1 LEALVEELIAKTLPP
16 CKTALSD
23 AGVNASEID
32 EIVMVGGMTR
42 MPKVL
47 SEVKNFFGKEPNKSV
62 NPDEVVAMGAAIQAG
77 VLQGDVKDVLLLDVT
92 PLSLGIETLGGVST
106 KLIEKKYNH
115 SNKKKS
121 GFFDS

>member
-1 LEALVEELIAKTLPP
+1 LPP

-23 AGVNASEID
+23 AGISASDID

-47 SEVKNFFGKEPNKSV
+47 AEVKNFFGKDPNKSV

-77 VLQGDVKDVLLLDVT
+77 CT
-92 PLSLGIETLGGVST
+92 
-106 KLIEKKYNH
+106 
-115 SNKKKS
+115 S
-121 GFFDS
+121 G